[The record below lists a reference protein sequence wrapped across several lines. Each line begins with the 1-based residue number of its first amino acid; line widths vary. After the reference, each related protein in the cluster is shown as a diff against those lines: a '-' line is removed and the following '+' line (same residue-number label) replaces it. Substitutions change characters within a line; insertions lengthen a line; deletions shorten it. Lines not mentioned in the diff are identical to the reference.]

1 MQPEQPMDIPNEH
14 QLTNPITREVYDQ
27 ILKNTEAIRSG
38 DPSKDL
44 TLLTAK
50 DVAMIGTMRDAYLN
64 PSEAADVR
72 WNLLQAQLD
81 GSGLLT
87 IRSPDQD
94 LTAWVSPE
102 TMQLIHHAYR
112 IESPSRS
119 FTGDICIFNPD
130 PSYIISRIN
139 AVAKTAG
146 LDVHYTGDS
155 PRHGMMMDLL
165 LAGFDS
171 SRIAVDARLESH
183 EQVPFML
190 SGRWF
195 RGHPV
200 KR

>member
-1 MQPEQPMDIPNEH
+1 
-14 QLTNPITREVYDQ
+14 
-27 ILKNTEAIRSG
+27 
-38 DPSKDL
+38 
-44 TLLTAK
+44 
-50 DVAMIGTMRDAYLN
+50 MIGTMRDAYLN

-72 WNLLQAQLD
+72 WNLLQAQPD

-165 LAGFDS
+165 LAGSDS
-171 SRIAVDARLESH
+171 SRIAVDARLEIARTGSFH
-183 EQVPFML
+183 AIWQVVPRPPRQAIVRIHQRTAFIRCGYL
-190 SGRWF
+190 QQALVVWPSPEPPRQQL
-195 RGHPV
+195 
-200 KR
+200 